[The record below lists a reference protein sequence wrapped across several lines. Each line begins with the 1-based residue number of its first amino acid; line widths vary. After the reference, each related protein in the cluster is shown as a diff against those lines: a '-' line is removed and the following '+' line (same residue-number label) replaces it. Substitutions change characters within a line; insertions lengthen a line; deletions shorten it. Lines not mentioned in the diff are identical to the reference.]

1 MLLRLIDLTE
11 LLPQL
16 QPPTLQQHQLDQR
29 APIPRH
35 TPGLP
40 QLLNKLLLLVLR
52 VGTTRPP
59 M

>member
-1 MLLRLIDLTE
+1 MLLRLIDLTD

-16 QPPTLQQHQLDQR
+16 QPPTLQQHQLGQR
-29 APIPRH
+29 GPIPRH
-35 TPGLP
+35 TPDLP

-52 VGTTRPP
+52 VETMRPP

>member
-1 MLLRLIDLTE
+1 MLLRLIDLTD
-11 LLPQL
+11 LFPQL

-29 APIPRH
+29 DLIRRH

-40 QLLNKLLLLVLR
+40 QLLNKHLLLVLL
-52 VGTTRPP
+52 VGTTRLP

>member
-1 MLLRLIDLTE
+1 MLLRLIDLTD

-16 QPPTLQQHQLDQR
+16 RPLILQQHQLDQR
-29 APIPRH
+29 GPTPRH
-35 TPGLP
+35 MPGLP